1 MTTPQV
7 KEEGCGIVGIEN
19 CSRYIPFGVLLFT
32 FFFTLLSYLLSV
44 YVDPKDK
51 HAITYSLMV
60 PSHSDPSGRL
70 NSSS

>member
-19 CSRYIPFGVLLFT
+19 CSRYIPFGVLLF
-32 FFFTLLSYLLSV
+32 FFFLLFV
-44 YVDPKDK
+44 NVNPEDI